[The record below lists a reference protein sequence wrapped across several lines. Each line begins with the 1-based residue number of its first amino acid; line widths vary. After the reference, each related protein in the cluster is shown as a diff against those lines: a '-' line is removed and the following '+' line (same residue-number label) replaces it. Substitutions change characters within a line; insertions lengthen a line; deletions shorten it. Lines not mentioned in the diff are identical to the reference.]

1 MEHFKVKGSVYPLVL
16 ACLLTLVISACRDN
30 EQHLA
35 GDYKLLFMSGREIRI
50 ARSDR
55 YVDHNPSLSVML
67 PGNVKQYA
75 VRDPYITGYADTQ
88 YLDVTVEPDARSG
101 YFLIDTKSD
110 KIVAYGMDQGQWKNE
125 LAKIGWS
132 NPDLKRPRVWF

>member
-1 MEHFKVKGSVYPLVL
+1 MEHFRTKRLTHSLVL
-16 ACLLTLVISACRDN
+16 LCLLILALSACRGN
-30 EQHLA
+30 EQSLS
-35 GDYKLLFMSGREIRI
+35 GEYKLFFMSGREIRI
-50 ARSDR
+50 ARADK
-55 YVDHNPSLSVML
+55 YVDHKPSLTVML

-88 YLDVTVEPDARSG
+88 YLDLSLEPDARSG

-110 KIVAYGMDQGQWKNE
+110 KIVAYGMDQDRWEKE

-132 NPDLKRPRVWF
+132 NPDLKRPGGWF